1 MKLKLKNI
9 TSYHK
14 EYFTELDLSKKINIL
29 YGQNGCGKST
39 ISNYFYNPKDT
50 AYKECV
56 CEPID
61 NYRTLVYNSKYIED
75 NFYNAKEQKGIFTL
89 SQKNAEIEKILS
101 EKEELRKVRTSP

>member
-1 MKLKLKNI
+1 MKLKLKNV

-56 CEPID
+56 C
-61 NYRTLVYNSKYIED
+61 
-75 NFYNAKEQKGIFTL
+75 
-89 SQKNAEIEKILS
+89 
-101 EKEELRKVRTSP
+101 